1 MWATG
6 KSDPCPLESNF
17 VPYLGE
23 AGVEAVAIDLC
34 ILQNKSSI
42 VEFIKGCMAISLLVN
57 P

>member
-42 VEFIKGCMAISLLVN
+42 VEFIKGCMVISLLVN